1 MKNISLAGR
10 SMALFGLSI
19 LILIAAT
26 LAESSLGVMSL
37 TVQRIVTLLGFVL
50 PAGLGCALGVL
61 SWVRKEGH
69 PWLASAGVVLNGLF
83 ALFHILIVLLAG

>member
-1 MKNISLAGR
+1 M
-10 SMALFGLSI
+10 LFLGLSI

-37 TVQRIVTLLGFVL
+37 AVQRIVTLLGFVL
-50 PAGLGCALGVL
+50 PAGVGCALGVL

-69 PWLASAGVVLNGLF
+69 PWLASAGVILNGLF
-83 ALFHILIVLLAG
+83 AAFHIMIVLFAG